1 MTIRETG
8 KERKSL
14 VQRLQHFS
22 HVCVI
27 LRVSSFFKFVFIYL
41 VLAVL
46 GLQRCM
52 WAFSSCGER
61 RLLFIAECGLL
72 IVVVPLVAGSP
83 VAQMVKDLPATQ
95 ETWA

>member
-1 MTIRETG
+1 
-8 KERKSL
+8 
-14 VQRLQHFS
+14 
-22 HVCVI
+22 
-27 LRVSSFFKFVFIYL
+27 
-41 VLAVL
+41 
-46 GLQRCM
+46 M